1 MRVDVVICDSP
12 FSYTD
17 REKRVRADHPL
28 RVIREII
35 NPVLKSLSGE
45 FAKLYLPALGQL
57 CRFVPTASASVRRP
71 SAPARC

>member
-1 MRVDVVICDSP
+1 VRGDVAICDSP

-17 REKRVRADHPL
+17 REKQVRADHPP

-45 FAKLYLPALGQL
+45 FAKLYSPALGQRL
-57 CRFVPTASASVRRP
+57 TEAQQMRRSAFH
-71 SAPARC
+71 